1 MDYSNP
7 APRVGGQEEDEV
19 ARDYTYAEAAAK
31 LRIAETTLRR
41 WVSKG
46 RIPCHRLGRLVRFT
60 DEDLASAYQQSPAL
74 PGRAGRRGLTRTP

>member
-1 MDYSNP
+1 M
-7 APRVGGQEEDEV
+7 

-46 RIPCHRLGRLVRFT
+46 RISCHRLGRNVRFT
-60 DEDLASAYQQSPAL
+60 DEDLAGAYKAFPAL
-74 PGRAGRRGLTRTP
+74 AGRR

>member
-1 MDYSNP
+1 M
-7 APRVGGQEEDEV
+7 

-46 RIPCHRLGRLVRFT
+46 RVPCHRLGRKVRFT
-60 DEDLASAYQQSPAL
+60 DSDLEAAYQVCPAL
-74 PGRAGRRGLTRTP
+74 ARRPRHRPS

>member
-1 MDYSNP
+1 M
-7 APRVGGQEEDEV
+7 

-46 RIPCHRLGRLVRFT
+46 RIPCHRLGRKVRFT
-60 DEDLASAYQQSPAL
+60 DADLEAAYQASPAL
-74 PGRAGRRGLTRTP
+74 ARRR

>member
-1 MDYSNP
+1 M
-7 APRVGGQEEDEV
+7 

-46 RIPCHRLGRLVRFT
+46 RVPCHRLGRKVRFT
-60 DEDLASAYQQSPAL
+60 EADLEAAYQACPAL
-74 PGRAGRRGLTRTP
+74 AGRR

>member
-1 MDYSNP
+1 MQ
-7 APRVGGQEEDEV
+7 RRRQEEDEV

-46 RIPCHRLGRLVRFT
+46 RVPCHRLGRKVRFT
-60 DEDLASAYQQSPAL
+60 DEDLEAAYQACPAL
-74 PGRAGRRGLTRTP
+74 VGRR

>member
-1 MDYSNP
+1 MFYSDHIP
-7 APRVGGQEEDEV
+7 TAGGQEEDEV

-46 RIPCHRLGRLVRFT
+46 RIPCHRLGRKVRFT
-60 DEDLASAYQQSPAL
+60 DEDLAAAYKPA
-74 PGRAGRRGLTRTP
+74 PATARR

>member
-1 MDYSNP
+1 M
-7 APRVGGQEEDEV
+7 

-46 RIPCHRLGRLVRFT
+46 RISCHRVGRLVRFT
-60 DEDLASAYQQSPAL
+60 DEDLDSAYKPSPAT
-74 PGRAGRRGLTRTP
+74 RR

>member
-1 MDYSNP
+1 MVYSDP
-7 APRVGGQEEDEV
+7 APDAGGQEEDEV

-46 RIPCHRLGRLVRFT
+46 RIPCHRLGRKVRFT
-60 DEDLASAYQQSPAL
+60 DEDLEAAYKPA
-74 PGRAGRRGLTRTP
+74 PATARR